1 MRNRV
6 QAIARDVHRR
16 NFLSPQQRR
25 EFSNIWELGHQAQP
39 FYKPSCPLR
48 TSVTCIVDRDAT
60 NPCTQQT
67 SYNIFAGLG
76 IWKMAEMTIA
86 PVASHGFFI
95 DGHWRDDGDIVEI
108 RAPYDGNLIAR
119 VVQGCREHV
128 EAAIAAAVKAFGT
141 TRRLPAFERQRVLR
155 RISASMAERKEEFA
169 RTLAQEAGKPI
180 KGARTE
186 VERAVFTFNVA
197 AEEST
202 RIYGEYLPLD
212 WQEFTAG
219 RWGIV
224 RRFPLGPI
232 VGITP
237 FNFPINLVAHKVAP
251 AIAAGCSMILKPAP
265 QTPLCSLLLAEC
277 VQQAGWPDGGLNVL
291 PLSNEDAGFLVSDD
305 RIKLISFTG
314 SVPVGWEIK
323 RRSGKKKVVLELGG
337 NAAVIVHSD
346 ADLAYAAERC
356 IFGGFAYAGQ
366 TCISVQRILV
376 EHSVY
381 GRFTDLLVEGVKK
394 LHVGDPLDEKTDVG
408 PLIRESDAVRTIGWI
423 EEAVHAGARVLCGGH
438 RDGMIVEPAILTGTK
453 PDMKVN
459 CQEIFGPVVTVE
471 PYKDFDQALR
481 QVNNSSFG
489 LQAGVFTRDAKLL
502 FQAYD
507 ELEVGGLIAGD
518 VPSFRVDHMPYGGVK
533 DSGLGR
539 EGLRYAIE
547 EMTEP
552 KLLVMNLR

>member
-1 MRNRV
+1 
-6 QAIARDVHRR
+6 
-16 NFLSPQQRR
+16 
-25 EFSNIWELGHQAQP
+25 
-39 FYKPSCPLR
+39 
-48 TSVTCIVDRDAT
+48 
-60 NPCTQQT
+60 
-67 SYNIFAGLG
+67 
-76 IWKMAEMTIA
+76 MAELTIA
-86 PVASHGFFI
+86 PVATHGFFV
-95 DGHWRDDGDIVEI
+95 DGKWWEDGDVVEI
-108 RAPYDGNLIAR
+108 RAPYDGSVIAR
-119 VVQGCREHV
+119 VVQGRKEHA

-155 RISASMAERKEEFA
+155 RISAQIATRKEEFA

-186 VERAVFTFNVA
+186 VERAIFTFNIA

-202 RIYGEYLPLD
+202 RIYGEFLPLD

-224 RRFPLGPI
+224 RRFPIGP
-232 VGITP
+232 VAGITP

-251 AIAAGCSMILKPAP
+251 AIAAGCPMVLKPAP

-291 PLSNEDAGFLVSDD
+291 PLSNEDASQFVTDD
-305 RIKLISFTG
+305 RIALISFTG
-314 SVPVGWEIK
+314 SVPVGWDIK
-323 RRSGKKKVVLELGG
+323 RRAGKKKVVLELGG
-337 NAAVIVHSD
+337 NAAVIVHHD

-381 GRFTDLLVEGVKK
+381 GRFIDLLLQGAKK
-394 LHVGDPLDEKTDVG
+394 LHVGDPLDESTDVG
-408 PLIRESDAVRTIGWI
+408 PLIRESDAVRTMSWI
-423 EEAVHAGARVLCGGH
+423 DEAVRGGARLLCGGH
-438 RDGMIVEPAILTGTK
+438 RNNLIVEPTVITGTK

-459 CQEIFGPVVTVE
+459 SQEIFGPVVTVE
-471 PYKDFDQALR
+471 PYRDFDQALR
-481 QVNNSSFG
+481 QVNHSTFG
-489 LQAGVFTRDAKLL
+489 LQAGIFTRDAKLL
-502 FQAYD
+502 FQAYE
-507 ELEVGGLIAGD
+507 ELEVGGVIAGD
-518 VPSFRVDHMPYGGVK
+518 VPSFRIDNMPYGGVK